1 MLQIERQ
8 QDILR
13 LLGEHKSLTVKELSA
28 ALYASPAT
36 VRRDLATMERAGLLR
51 RSFGGAI
58 LTENYPDQMP
68 LSIRA
73 ADHITEKKRICTKA
87 ASLIQPGDTIFID
100 ASSTTYF
107 LVSHLHAIPDLTVIT
122 NNPNV
127 NIALA
132 QQNVRSFCTGGE
144 MLNGSVALVGSQAER
159 FVRGIHA
166 HLFFFS
172 ARGINGEVISDSSA
186 AERNVKIAMLEHSS
200 KAYFLCDTS
209 KTGKQYPYII
219 TRTSDISAMLDES

>member
-1 MLQIERQ
+1 MLQLERQ

-13 LLGEHKSLTVKELSA
+13 LLNERKSMTVKELCA

-36 VRRDLATMERAGLLR
+36 IRRDLADMERMGQLR

-68 LSIRA
+68 LAVRA
-73 ADHITEKKRICTKA
+73 CDHIAEKKRICAKA
-87 ASLIQPGDTIFID
+87 AHWIQPGETIFID

-107 LVSHLHAIPDLTVIT
+107 LIPHLREIPELTVIT

-144 MLNGSVALVGSQAER
+144 MLNGSVALVGSEAER

-166 HLFFFS
+166 HAFFFS
-172 ARGINGEVISDSSA
+172 ARG
-186 AERNVKIAMLEHSS
+186 
-200 KAYFLCDTS
+200 YCD
-209 KTGKQYPYII
+209 G
-219 TRTSDISAMLDES
+219 

>member
-1 MLQIERQ
+1 MLQLERQ

-36 VRRDLATMERAGLLR
+36 VRRDLAAMERAGLLR
-51 RSFGGAI
+51 RSFGGAV
-58 LTENYPDQMP
+58 LTVNYPDQLP
-68 LSIRA
+68 LSVRA
-73 ADHITEKKRICTKA
+73 ADHIAQKKRICAKA
-87 ASLIQPGDTIFID
+87 ASLIRPGDTIFMD

-107 LVSHLHAIPDLTVIT
+107 LISHLHAIPDLTVIT

-132 QQNVRSFCTGGE
+132 QQNIRSFCTGGE

-159 FVRGIHA
+159 FIRGIHA

-172 ARGINGEVISDSSA
+172 ARGLSGDIISDSSA
-186 AERNVKIAMLEHSS
+186 AERNVKIAMLEHST

-209 KTGKQYPYII
+209 KCGKQYPYII
-219 TRTSDISAMLDES
+219 TNTPSVAAVLDEN